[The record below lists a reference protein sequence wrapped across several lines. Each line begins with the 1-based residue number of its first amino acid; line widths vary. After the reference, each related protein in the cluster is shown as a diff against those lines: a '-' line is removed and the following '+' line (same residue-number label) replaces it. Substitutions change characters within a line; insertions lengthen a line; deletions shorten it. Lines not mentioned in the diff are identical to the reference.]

1 MLDKAT
7 RRDLRSFAAK
17 EAGLRYDSIEV
28 KGIRGYSRLDG
39 ATWPYSDVFCK
50 LLIAHKFPRLTSNPK
65 QAVKAKKLFTLIFLF
80 FRLGLPAAQIAR
92 SRRIRLK
99 TLESQLQRI
108 EALAVQLI
116 TSGNLTAQN
125 GESFFQTRR
134 KTSPA
139 RDLVKDCQIVTQHY
153 SDLNF
158 LMTLADANIQYQV
171 LRVLAELAEQQQELH
186 AVYQHD
192 SELPL
197 AA

>member
-1 MLDKAT
+1 MK
-7 RRDLRSFAAK
+7 
-17 EAGLRYDSIEV
+17 
-28 KGIRGYSRLDG
+28 
-39 ATWPYSDVFCK
+39 
-50 LLIAHKFPRLTSNPK
+50 
-65 QAVKAKKLFTLIFLF
+65 
-80 FRLGLPAAQIAR
+80 
-92 SRRIRLK
+92 LK
-99 TLESQLQRI
+99 TLESKLQRL
-108 EALAVQLI
+108 EQMAVELI
-116 TSGNLTAQN
+116 VRGELRAQN

-139 RDLVKDCQIVTQHY
+139 RNLVKDFQVVTQHY

-158 LMTLADANIQYQV
+158 LMSLADANIQYQV